1 MKLESFLIGFI
12 IFSVFVVAGVF
23 IMADINTN
31 YEGIIESNLSTS
43 EFNSTYNTIDTMYN
57 ISQAQK
63 EQVIGAE
70 LEETNVID
78 TSYKGAFSA
87 IRLIRNTF
95 SLLGNIINDVARV
108 IHIPSFFVKFA
119 LAGVTILVI
128 FGIISIILRFKE

>member
-87 IRLIRNTF
+87 IRLVRNTF